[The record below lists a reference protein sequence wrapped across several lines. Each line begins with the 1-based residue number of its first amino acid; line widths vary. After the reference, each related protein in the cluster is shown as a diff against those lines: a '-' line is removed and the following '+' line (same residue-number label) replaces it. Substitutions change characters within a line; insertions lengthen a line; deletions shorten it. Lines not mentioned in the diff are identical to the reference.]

1 MSQAVSWP
9 LWERLM
15 QGETSTKDDDSLRAS
30 MLADKQVQQ
39 RTYIDQDAAQIST
52 EALGRKWTAYADAS
66 LDVALRKSWNTTRQ
80 AAPHVPADLGAERP
94 VPGLFILG
102 LGKLGGEDLNFSS
115 DVDLVAFYD
124 AETVPV
130 PAFVGRTDI
139 TARVLRTLNQTVDGH
154 GSGRFV
160 WRTDWRLRPDP
171 SVTDLSM
178 STEAAEDYHFYR
190 AAPWRRLAMIKARV
204 VAGDRAA
211 GERLLSALHPYL
223 WRRHLDFSMIEEV
236 ARLKTRIR
244 AEHPDLAGERRH
256 EIPLAQTAG
265 FNLKLGRGGIRDIE
279 FFVNA
284 QQLLWGGRHPRLQT
298 PITMDAL
305 AGLAE
310 EGIVEPSLAKGLAEG
325 YALLRGLENRVQY
338 WADAHTHF
346 VPEDSEQQEWLA
358 ERSGYGNWSELAKAL
373 VATRQFIDDGVSDL
387 FAEFEPNQAVQPEGA
402 APERRLGGPAGSDIT
417 TDGTNTEQSTEK
429 DGAAAAEAF
438 IDQRLR
444 VWREE
449 ASGQAGFGS
458 APDKILALVLAQ
470 DSADRVASLTAVDD
484 LFRRLG
490 NRGQYLKLLSSDPKL
505 FDAVLPPLFRAPAMA
520 SLLRQ
525 SAHVVD
531 GLLGRAGQLPVAPE
545 LDQGRAMTAAA
556 GSYEGKLEAA
566 RAWVN
571 EQLYLVYLSVFSG
584 EVSTVK
590 AERHLTALAEA
601 ALTLVADMVTAE
613 MGLDHFPLCVLG
625 LGKLGMHAMA
635 PRSDLDLIFVVEEGW
650 PLEDANAVAARFNT
664 AFNAQM
670 REGRVWELDTRLR
683 PSGRSGPPTISLA
696 SFESHHLQGAK
707 TWEHLAQVPMR
718 PLSGSPA
725 LQGRVRAVR
734 EAIVRRPR
742 DPEQLTADA
751 YRMLLRLRD
760 QRIFDRP
767 DEQGEVKLRPGGLME
782 LEYLMAVL
790 TLREGARLPRDQHS
804 SHDDLLALLATSH
817 NGLQPLVADLR
828 QLRDWFFAGRLLGP
842 GWFEQLGVGPTDIS
856 TVTERVRSQVQTH
869 IDDPA
874 QALGYDWV
882 EYQEQPVKW
891 HD

>member
-1 MSQAVSWP
+1 MSETAPWP
-9 LWERLM
+9 LQERLAR
-15 QGETSTKDDDSLRAS
+15 TRASTDADGDGSLRAS
-30 MLADKQVQQ
+30 MLAEKQAQQ
-39 RTYIDQDAAQIST
+39 RQYIAEDGAQ
-52 EALGRKWTAYADAS
+52 APVAQLGRDWSAYADAS
-66 LDVALRKSWNTTRQ
+66 LDSALAAAWRSTRQ
-80 AAPHVPADLGAERP
+80 AATHVPADLDPAAP

-102 LGKLGGEDLNFSS
+102 LGKLGGGDLNFSS

-124 AETVPV
+124 ADTVPV

-211 GERLLSALHPYL
+211 GETLLASLHPYL

-236 ARLKTRIR
+236 AHLKTRIR

-256 EIPLAQTAG
+256 ETPLEQTAG

-298 PITMDAL
+298 PVTMDAL
-305 AGLAE
+305 QGLAD
-310 EGIVEPSLAKGLAEG
+310 EGIIDAELAGRLKRS
-325 YALLRGLENRVQY
+325 YHLLRGLENRVQY

-346 VPEDSEQQEWLA
+346 VPTDPEQQAWLA
-358 ERSGYGNWSELAKAL
+358 GRSGFDSWPMLADAL
-373 VATRQFIDDGVSDL
+373 VETRRFIDDSVSGL
-387 FAEFEPNQAVQPEGA
+387 FAEFERPQVQAASVTAE
-402 APERRLGGPAGSDIT
+402 PAGA
-417 TDGTNTEQSTEK
+417 GQSTDEP
-429 DGAAAAEAF
+429 DPDALLT
-438 IDQRLR
+438 DQRLHT
-444 VWREE
+444 WRAE
-449 ASGQAGFGS
+449 AGAGA
-458 APDKILALVLAQ
+458 APDKILKLAQ
-470 DSADRVASLTAVDD
+470 ESDDPAASIAQVDD

-490 NRGQYLKLLSSDPKL
+490 NRGQYLKLLSQDPKL
-505 FDAVLPPLFRAPAMA
+505 FDAVLPPLFHAPAMA
-520 SLLRQ
+520 SLLHQ

-531 GLLGRAGQLPVAPE
+531 GLLGRAGALPRMPE

-571 EQLYLVYLSVFSG
+571 EQLYLAYLSVFSG
-584 EVSTVK
+584 AATTQD
-590 AERHLTALAEA
+590 AEGHLTALAEA
-601 ALTLVADMVTAE
+601 ALTLVAETVTGE

-625 LGKLGMHAMA
+625 LGKLGMNAMA
-635 PRSDLDLIFVVEEGW
+635 PHSDLDLIFVVEEGW
-650 PLEDANAVAARFNT
+650 SLEEANAVAARFNT

-718 PLSGSPA
+718 PLSGSPD
-725 LQGRVRAVR
+725 LQERVRAVR
-734 EAIVRRPR
+734 DAILRRPR
-742 DPEQLTADA
+742 DPDQLTADA

-760 QRIFDRP
+760 QRIYDRP
-767 DEQGEVKLRPGGLME
+767 DALGEVKLRPGGLME
-782 LEYLMAVL
+782 LEYLLAVL
-790 TLREGARLPRDQHS
+790 TLRYGARLPLDQS
-804 SHDDLLALLATSH
+804 PAHDDLIALWAAEDA
-817 NGLQPLVADLR
+817 GLQPLVADLR
-828 QLRDWFFAGRLLGP
+828 RLRDWFFAGRLLGP
-842 GWFEQLGVGPTDIS
+842 HWFEQQGVTPAEIS
-856 TVTERVRSQVQTH
+856 ALTERVRAQVQAH

-891 HD
+891 RD

>member
-1 MSQAVSWP
+1 
-9 LWERLM
+9 
-15 QGETSTKDDDSLRAS
+15 
-30 MLADKQVQQ
+30 MLAEKQAQQ
-39 RTYIDQDAAQIST
+39 RRYIAEDGAQAPVDQLSRQWS
-52 EALGRKWTAYADAS
+52 AYADAS
-66 LDVALRKSWNTTRQ
+66 LDSALAASWRSTRQ
-80 AAPHVPADLGAERP
+80 AAPHVPADLDPEGP

-115 DVDLVAFYD
+115 DVDLVAFYN

-211 GERLLSALHPYL
+211 GEKLLADLHPYL

-236 ARLKTRIR
+236 AHLKTRIR

-256 EIPLAQTAG
+256 ETPLEQTAG

-298 PITMDAL
+298 PVTMEALQGLADEAIIDPDL
-305 AGLAE
+305 AGRLKR
-310 EGIVEPSLAKGLAEG
+310 S
-325 YALLRGLENRVQY
+325 YHLLRGLENRVQY

-346 VPEDSEQQEWLA
+346 VPTDAGEQSWLA
-358 ERSGYGNWSELAKAL
+358 ERSGFANWQALADAL
-373 VATRQFIDDGVSDL
+373 VETRRFIDDSVSGL
-387 FAEFEPNQAVQPEGA
+387 FSEFERPQAQVPGQA
-402 APERRLGGPAGSDIT
+402 ATAPSEPASAG
-417 TDGTNTEQSTEK
+417 QSTGEP
-429 DGAAAAEAF
+429 DPDVLLL
-438 IDQRLR
+438 DQRLQA
-444 VWREE
+444 WRTE
-449 ASGQAGFGS
+449 AGSGA
-458 APDKILALVLAQ
+458 APDKILRLAQ
-470 DSADRVASLTAVDD
+470 ESDDPAASIAQVDD

-490 NRGQYLKLLSSDPKL
+490 NRGQYLKLLSQDPKL
-505 FDAVLPPLFRAPAMA
+505 FDAVLPPLFHAPAMA
-520 SLLRQ
+520 SLLHQ

-531 GLLGRAGQLPVAPE
+531 GLLGRAGALPSAPE
-545 LDQGRAMTAAA
+545 LEQGRAMAAAA
-556 GSYEGKLEAA
+556 GTYEGKLEAA

-571 EQLYLVYLSVFSG
+571 EQLYLAYLSVFSG
-584 EVSTVK
+584 AATTQD
-590 AERHLTALAEA
+590 AERNLTALAEA
-601 ALTLVADMVTAE
+601 ALTLIAETVTGE

-625 LGKLGMHAMA
+625 LGKLGMNAMA
-635 PRSDLDLIFVVEEGW
+635 PHSDLDLIFVVEEGW
-650 PLEDANAVAARFNT
+650 SLEDANAVAARFNT

-696 SFESHHLQGAK
+696 SFESHHLQGAR

-725 LQGRVRAVR
+725 LQDRVRGVR
-734 EAIVRRPR
+734 DAILRRPR
-742 DPEQLTADA
+742 DPDQLTADA

-760 QRIFDRP
+760 QRIYDRP

-782 LEYLMAVL
+782 VEYLLAVL
-790 TLREGARLPRDQHS
+790 TLRHGARLPLDQS
-804 SHDDLLALLATSH
+804 LVHDDLIALWAAKDPS
-817 NGLQPLVADLR
+817 LQPLVGDLR
-828 QLRDWFFAGRLLGP
+828 RLRDWFFAGRLLGP
-842 GWFEQLGVGPTDIS
+842 HWFEQQGVTPAEIS
-856 TVTERVRSQVQTH
+856 ALTERVRTQVQVH

-891 HD
+891 QD